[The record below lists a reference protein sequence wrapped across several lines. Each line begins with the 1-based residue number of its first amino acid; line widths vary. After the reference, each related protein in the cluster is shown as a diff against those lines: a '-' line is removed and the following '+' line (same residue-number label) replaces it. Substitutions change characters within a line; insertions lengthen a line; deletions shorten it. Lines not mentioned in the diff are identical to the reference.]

1 MKSII
6 LNIPEEL
13 NFAAFDY
20 SIYLAAK
27 LYEDGILSSGQAAN
41 VAQLSKRAFI
51 EIMGK
56 YGVSVFNT
64 NVNDLMKDIAN
75 AKRYCY
81 N

>member
-13 NFAAFDY
+13 NFATFDY
-20 SIYLAAK
+20 SVYLAAK
-27 LYEDGILSSGQAAN
+27 LYEDGLLSSGQAAN

>member
-13 NFAAFDY
+13 NFVTFDY
-20 SIYLAAK
+20 SVYLAAK
-27 LYEDGILSSGQAAN
+27 LYEDGILSSGQAAV